1 MIRCKSFTMLL
12 SVTLLGAAV
21 ASDAAAQSISAGRF
35 EARPLVGAYLPTGA
49 HREVLGDAITIGAQ
63 GGYAITEHI
72 SLVATIG
79 FAASSDKQIP
89 LDDDLDLFSYDIGA
103 EVTKSFLVANGGMTL
118 SPFIG
123 LGAGGRT
130 YDYRERETDSETN
143 VAGYGAI
150 GGQLRMGTIGVR
162 VEARDYVSS
171 FKGLTGEMTERTSRN
186 DISIF
191 TALSLSF

>member
-1 MIRCKSFTMLL
+1 MIRVNSFTMLL
-12 SVTLLGAAV
+12 SATLLGAAV
-21 ASDAAAQSISAGRF
+21 ASGAAAQSISASRF
-35 EARPLVGAYLPTGA
+35 EARPFLGAYLPTGA

-72 SLVATIG
+72 SLVATFG
-79 FAASSDKQIP
+79 FAASSDKHIP

-103 EVTKSFLVANGGMTL
+103 ELTKSFLVGSGVTL

-162 VEARDYVSS
+162 IEARDYVSS
-171 FKGLTGEMTERTSRN
+171 FKGLTGEMTEWTSRN